1 MMKNYLQ
8 RRGLMPSG
16 SFLQADVLC
25 PFYINDS
32 NKPPKIKCE
41 GLSDKSRLALNFVK
55 SDAKNSHIKLFCAG
69 EYQLCPLF
77 RVIYEKYEE

>member
-25 PFYINDS
+25 TCH
-32 NKPPKIKCE
+32 KKEKKKRAKIKCE
-41 GLSDKSRLALNFVK
+41 GLSDKNRLALNFVK